1 MNCKCII
8 MCYYMCIFMYFIYA
22 LLHINYVW
30 VNFMGNI
37 AFHKKNNK
45 DYVQYTV
52 RFESSILNS
61 IKEIASKEDMP
72 INEVIN
78 QSLKFSIDN
87 YNSQDKK

>member
-1 MNCKCII
+1 
-8 MCYYMCIFMYFIYA
+8 
-22 LLHINYVW
+22 
-30 VNFMGNI
+30 MGNI